1 MPDDAEASGL
11 LALMLLHDARRTARV
26 DSSGN
31 WIPLDAQDSRLW
43 DEEKLNEGIAA
54 LQRGLRLRRPGPY
67 QLQAA
72 ITALHVQ
79 AADVG
84 HTHWAQI
91 AALYG
96 ALAAI
101 APSPVVTVNRAA
113 AVAFA
118 SGPQAGLDLIEPLLD
133 DPALEHYQP
142 LHATHAELLRRAGKR
157 DQAASAYERAIALT
171 ANQVERTELERR
183 RQTL

>member
-1 MPDDAEASGL
+1 
-11 LALMLLHDARRTARV
+11 
-26 DSSGN
+26 
-31 WIPLDAQDSRLW
+31 
-43 DEEKLNEGIAA
+43 
-54 LQRGLRLRRPGPY
+54 
-67 QLQAA
+67 
-72 ITALHVQ
+72 
-79 AADVG
+79 
-84 HTHWAQI
+84 
-91 AALYG
+91 
-96 ALAAI
+96 
-101 APSPVVTVNRAA
+101 
-113 AVAFA
+113 VAFA